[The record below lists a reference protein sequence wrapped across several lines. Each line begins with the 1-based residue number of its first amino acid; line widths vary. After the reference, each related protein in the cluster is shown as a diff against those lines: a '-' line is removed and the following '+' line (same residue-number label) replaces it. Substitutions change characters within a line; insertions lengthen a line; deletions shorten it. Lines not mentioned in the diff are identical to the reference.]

1 MKNLFLLSILA
12 IFVLLYGC
20 GKQDNQTSQDKNG
33 NTTEQTVKEESKQT
47 DIQHMDVQHTDIQH
61 TDVQHTENKQSNTKE
76 KSNMNNSGDNKTV
89 EIKTKGMSCSHCE
102 NSIKAEI
109 NKLPD
114 IKEVIADANTNTVK
128 VTYAPGKTDVKA
140 IENAID
146 VAGYEVV
153 EVKQ

>member
-12 IFVLLYGC
+12 ITVLLYGC
-20 GKQDNQTSQDKNG
+20 GKSDNQTSRDNQTSQDN
-33 NTTEQTVKEESKQT
+33 NESTSQQTVKEEDKQS
-47 DIQHMDVQHTDIQH
+47 DVQK
-61 TDVQHTENKQSNTKE
+61 TDVQQTDNKQLNTKE
-76 KSNMNNSGDNKTV
+76 NSKMNNTGDFKTV
-89 EIKTKGMSCSHCE
+89 EIKTKGMTCSHCE
-102 NSIKAEI
+102 NSIKTEI

-128 VTYAPGKTDVKA
+128 VTYSPGKTDIKA

-146 VAGYEVV
+146 IAGYEVV

>member
-1 MKNLFLLSILA
+1 MKNLFLLSISA
-12 IFVLLYGC
+12 FFVFLYGC
-20 GKQDNQTSQDKNG
+20 GKSDNQISQDKNE
-33 NTTEQTVKEESKQT
+33 NTTHQTANEENKNT
-47 DIQHMDVQHTDIQH
+47 DIRNTDLQ
-61 TDVQHTENKQSNTKE
+61 DTENKQLNTKE
-76 KSNMNNSGDNKTV
+76 NSNMNNTSDYKTV

-109 NKLPD
+109 NKLSD

-128 VTYAPGKTDVKA
+128 VTYGTGKTDVKA

-146 VAGYEVV
+146 IAGYEVI

>member
-1 MKNLFLLSILA
+1 MKNLFLLSFLA
-12 IFVLLYGC
+12 LFVFLYGC
-20 GKQDNQTSQDKNG
+20 GKSDNRTSQDNQTS
-33 NTTEQTVKEESKQT
+33 KEENKQT
-47 DIQHMDVQHTDIQH
+47 DIKQTD
-61 TDVQHTENKQSNTKE
+61 NKQQNNT
-76 KSNMNNSGDNKTV
+76 NMNNTGDYKTV

-109 NKLPD
+109 NKLSD

-128 VTYAPGKTDVKA
+128 VTYSAGKTDIKA

-146 VAGYEVV
+146 IAGYEVV